1 VGGYSAGL
9 PETRRERGHD
19 QAAYPSTGA
28 DSATRL
34 GAPAWQADW
43 YRLGWQCVELL
54 SKGNTYFQPLRMVF
68 YTQAFFESNL
78 EICGMP
84 QRERRRR
91 IVATALDWMKTAQ
104 VEPSAYEQW
113 LLGQYSS
120 GEYLLGQVIE
130 LLEGRAAQRSQAARA
145 GYSLSLSLKR
155 LNQYPTAQLPPYQ

>member
-1 VGGYSAGL
+1 
-9 PETRRERGHD
+9 
-19 QAAYPSTGA
+19 
-28 DSATRL
+28 
-34 GAPAWQADW
+34 
-43 YRLGWQCVELL
+43 
-54 SKGNTYFQPLRMVF
+54 
-68 YTQAFFESNL
+68 
-78 EICGMP
+78 
-84 QRERRRR
+84 
-91 IVATALDWMKTAQ
+91 MKTAQ